1 MPAPPKGGPWFW
13 PLPVQPML
21 VRPLRRTGE
30 DARASIDFPLYRLPA
45 LSIFY
50 LAGFYFIW
58 TFAWRGKSRED
69 DPTEMVYSPGT
80 SCHAFLASSK
90 MERNSGSIW
99 TVTSLLS
106 PAASLTLRQPI
117 RRLGGSPAL
126 AGRAA

>member
-1 MPAPPKGGPWFW
+1 MPAPPKSGPWFW

-30 DARASIDFPLYRLPA
+30 DARASIDFLLYRFSTLWT
-45 LSIFY
+45 S
-50 LAGFYFIW
+50 YFIW
-58 TFAWRGKSRED
+58 TFAWRGRSRED
-69 DPTEMVYSPGT
+69 NPTEMVYSPGA
-80 SCHAFLASSK
+80 SCHAFLAASK